1 MFDPKPV
8 KIDTDQIRL
17 LIGSYLVHLRK
28 KAGIILLIVVLGMVA
43 SFAWNLTTSPIYQA
57 KCTFVLEEKSS
68 GGGGIAGL
76 ASQFGFDLGSLGG
89 GSGNFFSGDNI
100 NDIISSSTVMDEVLL
115 SKSDSTTT
123 LADLYLNASGM
134 RMAYGWKDKLNGFSF
149 AKKHTNDEDHTLRD
163 TALLVIREKILEKS
177 LLIDKAN
184 KKGSIFGLQVKS
196 SDPVF
201 AKLFTERLVSVT
213 SNMYIDIKTRNLTG
227 NIAKLEKRADSL
239 RQLFGSKS
247 RQSYSQQILDANE
260 AFKMNLA
267 NTEISQRDKSVI
279 FEIYAEVMKNL
290 EVSRMLL
297 INQMPVIQ
305 VLDRPKDPLVD
316 VRMPLFKLLTIAFLL
331 SIVIGI
337 LLATFSFR
345 MPQGNGE

>member
-1 MFDPKPV
+1 M
-8 KIDTDQIRL
+8 L
-17 LIGSYLVHLRK
+17 HLRK
-28 KAGIILLIVVLGMVA
+28 KGAVMLLFVVLGVA
-43 SFAWNLTTSPIYQA
+43 AAFAWNFTATPSYQA
-57 KCTFVLEEKSS
+57 KCTFVLEEKSG

-76 ASQFGFDLGSLGG
+76 ASQFGFDFGSLGG

-100 NDIISSSTVMDEVLL
+100 NDIIGSSTVMDEVLL
-115 SKSDSTTT
+115 SKTDSATT

-134 RMAYGWKDKLNGFSF
+134 RNAYGWKDRLKEFSF
-149 AKKHTNDEDHTLRD
+149 AKNITTEEDKKLRD

-177 LLIDKAN
+177 LMIDKAN
-184 KKGSIFGLQVKS
+184 KKGSIFGVQVKS
-196 SDPVF
+196 ADPVF

-213 SNMYIDIKTRNLTG
+213 SNMYIDIKIRNLTG
-227 NIAKLEKRADSL
+227 NISKLEKRADSL

-247 RQSYSQQILDANE
+247 RQSYAQQILDANE

-267 NTEISQRDKSVI
+267 STEISQRDKSVI

-297 INQMPVIQ
+297 INQTPVIQ

-316 VRMPLFKLLTIAFLL
+316 VRMPLIKLLAIAFILSMLL
-331 SIVIGI
+331 SI

-345 MPQGNGE
+345 MPKDNGA